1 MLSFSKTDF
10 IFGILC
16 KTQLEQ
22 QAEVTDFLTKFH
34 ILMSFLWSLVYY
46 TQYEIN
52 TVVHLRQI
60 FIENLGAQETAK
72 KKPNKHVFVVTRY
85 FIFISSYLYLT
96 FMILNN
102 YR

>member
-1 MLSFSKTDF
+1 
-10 IFGILC
+10 
-16 KTQLEQ
+16 
-22 QAEVTDFLTKFH
+22 
-34 ILMSFLWSLVYY
+34 MSFLWSLVYY

-60 FIENLGAQETAK
+60 FMENLGAQETAK
-72 KKPNKHVFVVTRY
+72 IKNKYVFIVTRY
-85 FIFISSYLYLT
+85 FIFISSYLYFT